1 MPRHS
6 YDSAEKFLL
15 SREFFGMKLGLEN
28 ITEFLESIGSP
39 QNNYKTI
46 HIAGTN
52 GKGSTAVMLAS
63 ILQKQGYKTG
73 LFTSPHLISL
83 RERVSINGRKIPK
96 ASVISYVDRYRK
108 ILSKRK
114 LSFFEVITAMALYY
128 FDRINVDVA
137 VIETGLGGRLDAS
150 NVLQPEITITTD
162 ISKDHMEIL
171 GSSLS
176 KIAYEKAGIIKPGVP
191 HLIGMLPESARNVMV
206 KRCKTKKAPMHILK
220 KNEFKTYVTEN
231 KLDFISNGYSIKN
244 IQPQMYGSHQLRN
257 SALVIKAASI
267 LNENGLKITKKA
279 IRDGLAE
286 AVWPGRF
293 QVIER
298 KTKPSLVFDVC
309 HNTGGVTA
317 FVESFKNRFPGK
329 KVHLITGVVKR
340 KEHQKMFDL
349 LGQLTESF
357 YLVPLATHRS
367 SDIDELIGSI
377 NWRGNTVIRHKS
389 LHTAYKKVLRLCEK
403 GDIIIVIGSHF
414 LVGEFFNKKL
424 AYE

>member
-6 YDSAEKFLL
+6 YLSAERYIL

-28 ITEFLESIGSP
+28 ITEFLESIHSP

-63 ILQKQGYKTG
+63 ILESQGYKTG
-73 LFTSPHLISL
+73 LFTSPHLVSL
-83 RERVSINGRKIPK
+83 RERITVNGRKIPK
-96 ASVISYVDRYRK
+96 TSICKFVNQHRK

-128 FDRINVDVA
+128 FDRANIDVA

-150 NVLQPEITITTD
+150 NVLKPEITITTN

-176 KIAYEKAGIIKPGVP
+176 KIANEKAGIIKTGVP
-191 HLIGMLPESARNVMV
+191 HVIGMLPDSAKNVMI
-206 KRCKTKKAPMHILK
+206 KRCKTKNAPLHILK
-220 KNEFKTYVTEN
+220 KSEFKTYISTN
-231 KLDFISNGYSIKN
+231 KLDFISNGYSVKN
-244 IQPQMYGSHQLRN
+244 LKPQMYGLHQLRN
-257 SALVIKAASI
+257 SALVVKAASV
-267 LNENGLKITKKA
+267 LNDNGLKINKKA
-279 IRDGLAE
+279 VREGLAK
-286 AVWPGRF
+286 ASWPGRF

-298 KTKPSLVFDVC
+298 KTKPTLVFDVC

-317 FVESFKNRFPGK
+317 FVDSIKNRFPNK
-329 KVHLITGVVKR
+329 KAHIITGVVKR

-349 LGQLTESF
+349 FGQLTDCF
-357 YLVPLATHRS
+357 HLVPLATHRTT
-367 SDIDELIGSI
+367 DLDELCENI
-377 NWRGNTVIRHKS
+377 NWHNRTIIKHKS
-389 LHTAYKKVLRLCEK
+389 LRTAYKKVLK
-403 GDIIIVIGSHF
+403 SSDSDDIIIIVGSHY
-414 LVGEFFNKKL
+414 LVGEFIDKKL

>member
-6 YDSAEKFLL
+6 YYSAERFLL

-28 ITEFLESIGSP
+28 ITGFLESIGSP

-63 ILQKQGYKTG
+63 ILKAQGYKTG
-73 LFTSPHLISL
+73 LFTSPHLVSL
-83 RERVSINGRKIPK
+83 RERVTVNGRKI
-96 ASVISYVDRYRK
+96 SQTSICTFVDHYRK

-128 FDRINVDVA
+128 FNRVKVDVA

-150 NVLQPEITITTD
+150 NVLKPEITITTD
-162 ISKDHMEIL
+162 ISKDHIEIL

-191 HLIGMLPESARNVMV
+191 HLIGILPEPARNVMI
-206 KRCKTKKAPMHILK
+206 KRCKLKKAPLHILK
-220 KNEFKTYVTEN
+220 KNEFKTYINAN
-231 KLDFISNGYSIKN
+231 KLDFISNGYSINNLK
-244 IQPQMYGSHQLRN
+244 PQMYGEHQLRN
-257 SALVIKAASI
+257 SALVVKAASV
-267 LNENGLKITKKA
+267 LNENGLKIKKRA
-279 IRDGLAE
+279 IREGLAK
-286 AVWPGRF
+286 AFWPGRF
-293 QVIER
+293 QIIER
-298 KTKPSLVFDVC
+298 KTKPTLVFDVC

-317 FVESFKNRFPGK
+317 FVESIRNRFPNK
-329 KVHLITGVVKR
+329 KVHIITGVVKR

-357 YLVPLATHRS
+357 HLVPLATHRTT
-367 SDIDELIGSI
+367 DLDDLCRSI
-377 NWRGNTVIRHKS
+377 NWRERIIYRHKS
-389 LHTAYKKVLRLCEK
+389 LRTAYKKVLKTSESD
-403 GDIIIVIGSHF
+403 DIIIIVGSHF
-414 LVGEFFNKKL
+414 LVGEFFDKKL

>member
-6 YDSAEKFLL
+6 YSSAERFLL

-28 ITEFLESIGSP
+28 INEFLESIGSP

-52 GKGSTAVMLAS
+52 GKGSTAVMLAT
-63 ILQKQGYKTG
+63 ILKAQGYKTG
-73 LFTSPHLISL
+73 LFTSPHLVSL
-83 RERVSINGRKIPK
+83 RERVTVNGRKISQT
-96 ASVISYVDRYRK
+96 SVCTFVDNYRK

-114 LSFFEVITAMALYY
+114 LSFFEVITTMALYY
-128 FDRINVDVA
+128 FNRVKVDVA

-150 NVLQPEITITTD
+150 NVLKPEITITTD
-162 ISKDHMEIL
+162 ISKDHIEIL

-191 HLIGMLPESARNVMV
+191 HLIAMLPESAQNIMV
-206 KRCKTKKAPMHILK
+206 KRCKTKKAPLHILK
-220 KNEFKTYVTEN
+220 KSEFKTYINTN
-231 KLDFISNGYSIKN
+231 KLDFISNGFSIKN
-244 IQPQMYGSHQLRN
+244 IKPQMYGVHQLRN
-257 SALVIKAASI
+257 SALVVKAVSV
-267 LNENGLKITKKA
+267 LNENGLKVSKKSV
-279 IRDGLAE
+279 REGLAK
-286 AVWPGRF
+286 AFWPGRF

-298 KTKPSLVFDVC
+298 KTKPTLVFDVC

-317 FVESFKNRFPGK
+317 FVESIRNRFPNK
-329 KVHLITGVVKR
+329 KVHIITGVVKR

-349 LGQLTESF
+349 LGQLADCF
-357 YLVPLATHRS
+357 HLVPLATHRTT
-367 SDIDELIGSI
+367 DLDELCRSI
-377 NWRGNTVIRHKS
+377 NWHDRTLYRYKS
-389 LHTAYKKVLRLCEK
+389 LYSAYKKVLK
-403 GDIIIVIGSHF
+403 ISNNDDIIIIVGSHF